1 MTLSNK
7 NCTSK
12 MYSEINPKIIEGKI
26 RLSRSDCSCHY
37 MDIVGTIWSLFIK
50 IRHNKNVN

>member
-1 MTLSNK
+1 
-7 NCTSK
+7 

-26 RLSRSDCSCHY
+26 RLSRSDCSCYY

-50 IRHNKNVN
+50 IRHNKNVNSLGP